1 MCREGRARRSAAES
15 RTLATL
21 RRHEAWDIFGDTEN
35 ASKNRE
41 IGTERGAGTKSTSRA
56 GSAEPGARAEFTES
70 PRHPSPERSSQQL
83 RAAAA
88 YITPPP
94 GRGPRTGRR
103 PTPLPLP
110 ASGFPRRSAETG
122 PARPEGRWGG
132 KEDSAGERAKPRLH
146 APPGAGVNRRSSPH
160 PAAMG
165 EGQGTRNP
173 RDLQVTA
180 RSGGGGGMA
189 VPAERSPPPRRSAAS
204 TARPRRSAAKFA
216 LLSPTRRFAAAG
228 GPEPCC

>member
-132 KEDSAGERAKPRLH
+132 KEDSAGNERSRGFTHRPARGEPAELSAPRGDGR
-146 APPGAGVNRRSSPH
+146 GAGDAQSPRSASHCP
-160 PAAMG
+160 
-165 EGQGTRNP
+165 ER
-173 RDLQVTA
+173 
-180 RSGGGGGMA
+180 GGGMA